1 MHSRVRLKIPPEAG
15 VKSLDQCN
23 IQGNLL
29 MKRILLAIIVGLTF
43 ANLCWGRDAT
53 ATKGVAETFRFPLW
67 NAKAHLS
74 QLASRYIY
82 EFHCGRLKPSAT
94 FLDSKDIRL
103 SHAEGAKHLDDL
115 VTRPLL
121 FNSYYQAQKPT
132 GSERQKDFFEMPGEF
147 EEKKEGLKSVT
158 KAALFSFL
166 LPGTGEIYA
175 GSQTKGKIFIAVD
188 ASFWAG
194 FFGFRTYG
202 GWLKR
207 DYKVYAASHAGANLA
222 GKPDDF
228 FDNLAFYDSRDKY
241 NQFALL
247 YHRGDVTPYPEN
259 DFWNWEWDSPN
270 SKSYYRDIK
279 NRSKTAYRTAIY
291 MVGLSLVN
299 RVVSVID
306 AMKTV
311 KSYNRKKSM
320 EISKIKFDLE
330 LKPFGHDPKFV
341 LYLTRRW

>member
-1 MHSRVRLKIPPEAG
+1 MF
-15 VKSLDQCN
+15 
-23 IQGNLL
+23 
-29 MKRILLAIIVGLTF
+29 T
-43 ANLCWGRDAT
+43 NLCWGQYPT
-53 ATKGVAETFRFPLW
+53 ATKGVAETFRFPLRE
-67 NAKAHLS
+67 AKAHLS
-74 QLASRYIY
+74 QL
-82 EFHCGRLKPSAT
+82 T
-94 FLDSKDIRL
+94 FRFISEDVKL
-103 SHAEGAKHLDDL
+103 SDGEGTKHPGGL

-121 FNSYYQAQKPT
+121 FNSYYQAQKPA
-132 GSERQKDFFEMPGEF
+132 GSEGQKDIFEMPGEF
-147 EEKKEGLKSVT
+147 EEKKEGLKSVA

-175 GSQTKGKIFIAVD
+175 RSQTKGKIFLSVD

-202 GWLKR
+202 GWLKK

-247 YHRGDVTPYPEN
+247 YHRGEAKPYPEN
-259 DFWNWEWDSPN
+259 DFWSWEWDSPH
-270 SKSYYRDIK
+270 SKSYYRDLK
-279 NRSKTAYRTAIY
+279 NRSKTAYRTALY
-291 MVGLSLVN
+291 VMGLSLVN

-311 KSYNRKKSM
+311 RSYNRKKSL
-320 EISKIKFDLE
+320 EFSSKTRLGKVKFDLE
-330 LKPFGHDPKFV
+330 LKPFGHDPKLV
-341 LYLTRRW
+341 LYLTKRW